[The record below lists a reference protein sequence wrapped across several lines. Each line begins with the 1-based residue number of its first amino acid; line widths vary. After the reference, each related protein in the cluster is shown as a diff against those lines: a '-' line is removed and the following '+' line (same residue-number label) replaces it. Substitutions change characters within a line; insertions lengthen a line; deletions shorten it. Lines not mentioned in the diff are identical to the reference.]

1 MLEGAQDQQGGQD
14 IPSAVALMK
23 LRPKAEDWLGYRM
36 VIQHWDLTIS
46 QCAEKNM
53 KADDFQ
59 ELKKAVRE
67 GMQQI
72 HEALSPEQRN
82 RFADLVEFGPRR
94 MHGGGCGH
102 ARFGHHH
109 HHGYRP
115 AGGEPSTVN
124 L

>member
-46 QCAEKNM
+46 QCAEKSM

-59 ELKKAVRE
+59 ELKKAVQN
-67 GMQQI
+67 GDAMSQQI
-72 HEALSPEQRN
+72 LTR
-82 RFADLVEFGPRR
+82 
-94 MHGGGCGH
+94 
-102 ARFGHHH
+102 
-109 HHGYRP
+109 
-115 AGGEPSTVN
+115 
-124 L
+124 